1 MISEIIFEQQGV
13 TDLEA
18 EIVNI
23 LKNDYDLLKEFISN
37 NA

>member
-23 LKNDYDLLKEFISN
+23 LKNDYDQVSEGEVI
-37 NA
+37 A